1 MEHERSQVSLMNSPS
16 SKVAF
21 EILTAVPNQE
31 ESTKKCEKE
40 LTRHM
45 ANEVKGLEKQLWQ
58 TIQTQKMKEQH
69 EQASHLSRTLLT
81 DQSD

>member
-1 MEHERSQVSLMNSPS
+1 MNSPS

-31 ESTKKCEKE
+31 ESAKKCEKE

-45 ANEVKGLEKQLWQ
+45 TNEVKALEK
-58 TIQTQKMKEQH
+58 
-69 EQASHLSRTLLT
+69 
-81 DQSD
+81 